1 MDENLN
7 VKVADFGFT
16 RDIYGM
22 DYYRLNRKTK
32 LPVKWLAPESLLDN
46 LFNEKTDVVYCCK
59 S

>member
-46 LFNEKTDVVYCCK
+46 LFNEKTDVV
-59 S
+59 

>member
-32 LPVKWLAPESLLDN
+32 LPVKWVAPESLLDN
-46 LFNEKTDVVYCCK
+46 LFNEKTDVV
-59 S
+59 